1 MTTPSFEQ
9 HPHAARSSWP
19 NRDLVL
25 YIVGTAR
32 WFHERMR
39 ILLVA
44 SRPHDASAIEAT
56 LLDEGHTVT
65 TCTDGS
71 GGPCRGLHDFDECPL
86 EASVDVAVVA
96 RAIGADDERSLAE
109 MGAVC
114 AVRHRVG
121 VIELDP
127 HHPSDRSLYDM
138 ADEAERAQCELY
150 ESTVAAMIEPILPAG
165 VGATAN
171 VARLDRDVR
180 VSVLLSGYTDA
191 LQNAAIADRARAGV
205 RRHDRFARVIDVT
218 VVQSAC

>member
-1 MTTPSFEQ
+1 
-9 HPHAARSSWP
+9 
-19 NRDLVL
+19 
-25 YIVGTAR
+25 
-32 WFHERMR
+32 MR

-44 SRPHDASAIEAT
+44 SRPNDATSIEAT
-56 LLDEGHTVT
+56 LLDDGHTVT

-96 RAIGADDERSLAE
+96 RAVGADDERTLAE

-121 VIELDP
+121 VIEMDP
-127 HHPSDRSLYDM
+127 ERPSGRSLYDM

-150 ESTVAAMIEPILPAG
+150 ETTIASMIDPMLPTGVSATVK
-165 VGATAN
+165 

-180 VSVLLSGYTDA
+180 VSVLLRGRTDA